1 MRLGVP
7 EFEEFF
13 EVGLDVRRWD
23 WMLVPRMFPL
33 VRSAGDESA
42 DPILCPVMGFWID
55 SQLIE

>member
-42 DPILCPVMGFWID
+42 DPILCPVMGFR
-55 SQLIE
+55 LTLN